1 MPKKISFCNRSAF
14 CGAMKSVDAES
25 LKSSSCTHLR
35 DFYVNITTAEN
46 EFRRIVLE
54 RRKSGQGDIFLQ
66 PHQLVICRQ
75 NGRVNSVTQIKKRKR
90 SAHLEIMPSVT
101 FNEIIAGVLINKERR
116 SGTPSSTYRYKQINC
131 RFFNSE
137 RKFVLRSSTRQKKV
151 LINDRRLYYR
161 QHSSG
166 SRCAPK
172 TNETLMDESL
182 SDHFQFSGLLLSLKF
197 LVLHAY
203 IATGLLPFRDCF
215 KRKSIISFVINF
227 GLLSIPGGSLKSTS
241 KRRRMPMGGKIF
253 KLPRRE
259 RNRAQVAALIKIPEN
274 DRFR

>member
-1 MPKKISFCNRSAF
+1 
-14 CGAMKSVDAES
+14 MK
-25 LKSSSCTHLR
+25 
-35 DFYVNITTAEN
+35 
-46 EFRRIVLE
+46 EFRFAV
-54 RRKSGQGDIFLQ
+54 K
-66 PHQLVICRQ
+66 HK
-75 NGRVNSVTQIKKRKR
+75 T
-90 SAHLEIMPSVT
+90 
-101 FNEIIAGVLINKERR
+101 
-116 SGTPSSTYRYKQINC
+116 
-131 RFFNSE
+131 
-137 RKFVLRSSTRQKKV
+137 KKV

-172 TNETLMDESL
+172 TNETLMKESL

-203 IATGLLPFRDCF
+203 IATGRFLLLPFRDCF

>member
-14 CGAMKSVDAES
+14 CRAMKSVDAES

-66 PHQLVICRQ
+66 PHQLVICRK

-101 FNEIIAGVLINKERR
+101 FNEIIAGVLIKNERR

-137 RKFVLRSSTRQKKV
+137 R
-151 LINDRRLYYR
+151 
-161 QHSSG
+161 
-166 SRCAPK
+166 
-172 TNETLMDESL
+172 
-182 SDHFQFSGLLLSLKF
+182 
-197 LVLHAY
+197 
-203 IATGLLPFRDCF
+203 
-215 KRKSIISFVINF
+215 ISFC
-227 GLLSIPGGSLKSTS
+227 GQAQDKKSFN
-241 KRRRMPMGGKIF
+241 K
-253 KLPRRE
+253 
-259 RNRAQVAALIKIPEN
+259 
-274 DRFR
+274 